1 MNFFCKVLFNIA
13 LFNAFFLQAQNFQ
26 GSAVYEHKF
35 VSTTSPTI
43 DGIENDIAKN
53 KDLIEAMNVFNQ
65 RKRIFLLKFNK
76 SESVYQEEEQLELP
90 SAPGKGIVIKMISSG
105 FGKTYRNLI
114 NKQEIIERDIFNK
127 AFLVTETL
135 IPIDWKLENETKSI
149 GGFNCYKAFAIIPVS
164 EAEEAAY
171 NKRLIAGENQNTLFK
186 DKKPQAQKITVWYSP
201 EIPIN
206 QGPGNLW
213 GLPGLILEV
222 NDGQTITLCSK
233 VVLNSQDK
241 MNIIAP
247 TTGLVISQ
255 KDFDN
260 LELKKNQEMKDRR
273 EMKQ

>member
-1 MNFFCKVLFNIA
+1 MKMNFFCKVLFSFT

-26 GSAVYEHKF
+26 GSAVYERKF
-35 VSTTSPTI
+35 VSATSPTI

-53 KDLIEAMNVFNQ
+53 KDLIEAMKVFNQ
-65 RKRIFLLKFNK
+65 RKRTFLLKFNK
-76 SESVYQEEEQLELP
+76 NESVYQEEEQLDLP

-171 NKRLIAGENQNTLFK
+171 NKRLIAVENQNTLFK
-186 DKKPQAQKITVWYSP
+186 DKKPLAQKVTVWYSP

-206 QGPGNLW
+206 HGPDNLW

-241 MNIIAP
+241 MNISAP
-247 TTGLVISQ
+247 TTGVVISQ

-260 LELKKNQEMKDRR
+260 LELKKNQEMKDR
-273 EMKQ
+273 